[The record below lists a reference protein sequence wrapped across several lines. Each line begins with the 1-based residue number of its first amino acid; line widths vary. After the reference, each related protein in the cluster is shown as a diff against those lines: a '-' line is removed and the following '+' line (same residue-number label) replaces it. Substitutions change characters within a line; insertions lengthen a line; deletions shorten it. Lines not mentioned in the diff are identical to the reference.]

1 MLFPER
7 ADKIQLPFKL
17 NFKPFIQEI
26 CILMYYVLH
35 STYFK
40 PYLCYVI
47 KSKQLKQNKMK
58 TIISN
63 KSGAALEIANNVMYS
78 FKVLLIGLFIPFMFA
93 FGISYKM
100 PKAKTESGVSISQ
113 PNLNQQQNTVD
124 LGKAMAEKNS

>member
-1 MLFPER
+1 
-7 ADKIQLPFKL
+7 
-17 NFKPFIQEI
+17 
-26 CILMYYVLH
+26 
-35 STYFK
+35 
-40 PYLCYVI
+40 
-47 KSKQLKQNKMK
+47 MK

-100 PKAKTESGVSISQ
+100 PKVKTESGVSISQ

-124 LGKAMAEKNS
+124 LGKVMAEKNS

>member
-1 MLFPER
+1 
-7 ADKIQLPFKL
+7 
-17 NFKPFIQEI
+17 
-26 CILMYYVLH
+26 
-35 STYFK
+35 
-40 PYLCYVI
+40 
-47 KSKQLKQNKMK
+47 MK

-113 PNLNQQQNTVD
+113 PNSTQQQNTVE
-124 LGKAMAEKNS
+124 LGKVMAEKNS